1 MANILDL
8 FKISKGKELIQNT
21 HAELKLDNELVLEIF
36 ASLLPWTI
44 SRVELSKSRT
54 ALAKFSDSKFDDLLR
69 ESSIISSENKKV
81 MNSLLEDTF
90 KVESHSSQKFITIAE
105 NITVSIISEIL
116 SLDGK
121 LELTEIKQTLL
132 GASEKASE
140 EFLKV
145 ITSGSNDT
153 ADLIKPAGRI
163 ALEDKDSSED
173 SILGGFTGGK

>member
-8 FKISKGKELIQNT
+8 FKIHLGNELIQNINE
-21 HAELKLDNELVLEIF
+21 ELNLDRELVLQIF
-36 ASLLPWTI
+36 ACLLPWSI
-44 SRVELSKSRT
+44 SKIDLSTYSKSD
-54 ALAKFSDSKFDDLLR
+54 AKFSDLKFEDLLKG
-69 ESSIISSENKKV
+69 SSIISSENKKV

-140 EFLKV
+140 EFIKV

-173 SILGGFTGGK
+173 SILESFTGGK

>member
-8 FKISKGKELIQNT
+8 FKISSGKQLIQNT
-21 HAELKLDNELVLEIF
+21 HEELNLDKELILEIF

-44 SRVELSKSRT
+44 SRVDHSTSSKSD
-54 ALAKFSDSKFDDLLR
+54 AKFSDLNFADLLN
-69 ESSIISSENKKV
+69 ETSIISSEDKKV
-81 MNSLLEDTF
+81 MNSLLLNTY
-90 KVESHSSQKFITIAE
+90 KVESNNSARFINIAE
-105 NITVSIISEIL
+105 NIIGSIISEIQ
-116 SLDGK
+116 SINGK
-121 LELTEIKQTLL
+121 LELTEIKRTLL

-140 EFLKV
+140 EFIKV
-145 ITSGSNDT
+145 ITSGANDS

>member
-8 FKISKGKELIQNT
+8 FKISSGKQLIQNT
-21 HAELKLDNELVLEIF
+21 HEKLNLDKELVLEIL

-44 SRVELSKSRT
+44 SRVELSEARS
-54 ALAKFSDSKFDDLLR
+54 ALAKFSDSKFDDLLK
-69 ESSIISSENKKV
+69 ESSIISSEDKKV
-81 MNSLLEDTF
+81 INSLLENTF
-90 KVESHSSQKFITIAE
+90 QVDSNNSTIFINIAE
-105 NITVSIISEIL
+105 NIIVSIISEIL
-116 SLDGK
+116 SINGQ
-121 LELTEIKQTLL
+121 LELIEIKETLL

-140 EFLKV
+140 EFIKV
-145 ITSGSNDT
+145 ITSGSNDS